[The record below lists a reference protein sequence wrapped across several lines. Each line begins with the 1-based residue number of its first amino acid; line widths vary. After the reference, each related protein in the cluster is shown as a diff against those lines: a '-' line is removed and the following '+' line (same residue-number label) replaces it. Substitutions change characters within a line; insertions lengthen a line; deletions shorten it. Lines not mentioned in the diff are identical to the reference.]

1 MLDIN
6 LFRTNP
12 EIIKKDLKKR
22 DNTEKIGWV
31 DEVIKLDSE
40 WRKLTQKRDI
50 LKNLRNTVSREIAS
64 TKDKKEKTK
73 KINEMKKNNESILA
87 AEKNINEKK
96 EKIDYYL
103 ARIPNILD
111 DDVPAGKDDTEN
123 VELYASGKKPRF
135 NFNPKRHQELCE
147 KNDWY
152 DLERGAKVA
161 GARSY
166 YLKNDLAVLEHAII
180 QYAMDYL
187 LKKGHT
193 FMTVPYMCYN
203 KCFYATGFLPAG
215 EEDIYRIENE
225 DTSLIGTSE
234 VPLVAYHMDETLL
247 ESELPKKFGGFS
259 ACFRTEAGSHGK
271 DEKGLFRVH
280 QFNKIEMVILC
291 KPEDSPKIFKHLLK
305 TAEEFW
311 QSLGIHYRVVNICTG
326 DMGVTA
332 AKKYDIEA
340 WFPGQ
345 DKYREVG
352 SCSNIKTYQSRRA
365 NIKYREENGKPPKDY
380 VHTLNNTLIAVP
392 RGMIPMLEQ
401 FQTKEGKVKIPKV
414 LQPYM
419 NGKKIIG

>member
-123 VELYASGKKPRF
+123 VELYASGKKPKF

-259 ACFRTEAGSHGK
+259 ACFRTEA
-271 DEKGLFRVH
+271 
-280 QFNKIEMVILC
+280 
-291 KPEDSPKIFKHLLK
+291 
-305 TAEEFW
+305 
-311 QSLGIHYRVVNICTG
+311 
-326 DMGVTA
+326 
-332 AKKYDIEA
+332 
-340 WFPGQ
+340 
-345 DKYREVG
+345 
-352 SCSNIKTYQSRRA
+352 
-365 NIKYREENGKPPKDY
+365 
-380 VHTLNNTLIAVP
+380 
-392 RGMIPMLEQ
+392 
-401 FQTKEGKVKIPKV
+401 
-414 LQPYM
+414 
-419 NGKKIIG
+419 